1 MVNSSDVA
9 RTNVNSC
16 LKHRSP
22 ASAFLLLK
30 FTLNTLNLCKYF
42 LNHQRKMFFYVLECL
57 LYIQFK
63 QKNVLIIV
71 VNRCFKSKN
80 ESSALMCVVVVS
92 TVRCVTH
99 STLFL

>member
-30 FTLNTLNLCKYF
+30 FTPNTLNLCKYF

-71 VNRCFKSKN
+71 GNRCFTFLK
-80 ESSALMCVVVVS
+80 
-92 TVRCVTH
+92 H